1 MTEITWDPR
10 ARDFLDKLPTK
21 EREQILRKLD
31 KDVRA
36 NPLHFIEHL
45 ESKDFGK
52 IRIGQYRLFVD
63 YYRDVGQLVIRAIRL
78 RGNAYK
84 K

>member
-1 MTEITWDPR
+1 MTEIIWDPV
-10 ARDFLDKLPTK
+10 AKNFLDKLPTK
-21 EREQILRKLD
+21 DRQQILKKLD
-31 KDVRA
+31 KDVRT

-63 YYRDVGQLVIRAIRL
+63 YFRNAGQLVIRAMRL